1 MLIFHRMFVHIL
13 PTVFLTELFSHS
25 LKIVTI
31 QKPSQL
37 KNKDLEKFNFSRSFF
52 RVRNF
57 TFTSDP
63 TRKKLACKTKTHAW
77 LKSHLKYCFLLF
89 IT

>member
-1 MLIFHRMFVHIL
+1 MFVHIL

-37 KNKDLEKFNFSRSFF
+37 KNKDLEKFNLSRSFF

-63 TRKKLACKTKTHAW
+63 TRKKLACKTKTHA
-77 LKSHLKYCFLLF
+77 
-89 IT
+89 